1 MDSSKELLV
10 STSNN
15 ALPAIKDA
23 TSLAE
28 IRLNKSIPR
37 YKDYQPSGRIGW
49 LKKQLI
55 SLYAI
60 KHINLSDANGNSR
73 MQMIET
79 DAAALDGFIMRDAVI
94 SDFTL
99 FEISDAFLSG
109 LAGDY
114 GDYIGL
120 ASDTLFRFLRAF
132 RDGEKKAEAT
142 RIVRERR
149 ELEKKREF
157 ENRQAAIQAEI
168 QAAKADGSFVPT
180 RRTSFTPKIVD
191 KITEEE
197 RAAHREKIRE
207 QARMA
212 REGLI

>member
-1 MDSSKELLV
+1 MDSTQELTL

-15 ALPAIKDA
+15 ALPAIPDA
-23 TSLAE
+23 ASLADV
-28 IRLNKSIPR
+28 RLNRSVPH
-37 YKDYQPSGRIGW
+37 YKNFQPSARVGW

-73 MQMIET
+73 MQMIAT
-79 DAAALDGFIMRDAVI
+79 DASALDGFIMRDAIV

-99 FEISDAFLSG
+99 AEISDAFLSG

-114 GDYIGL
+114 GDYVGL

-132 RDGEKKAEAT
+132 RDSEKKAEAT
-142 RIVRERR
+142 RLVRERR
-149 ELEKKREF
+149 ELEKKREY
-157 ENRQAAIQAEI
+157 ESRQAAIRAEI

-180 RRTSFTPKIVD
+180 HRTSFTPKIVD